1 MKTLD
6 RYIIRNFLVAALLS
20 FLVLMSLRVVIDLF
34 INMDEFAK
42 QGRSFGETVGDI
54 VSYYGYQSLVYL
66 TELGG
71 VILVTAAAFT
81 LARMNHT
88 NELTA
93 ILASGV
99 SLYRVVWPILIC
111 AMLLCGLIIVDR
123 ELAMPPVAHKLVL
136 RRGDP
141 PTKPFE
147 IRLVDDEKGSVWHSR
162 EFDPAEEVMKN
173 PIILVRDKEGM
184 RVADIRGQEARS
196 ATLEGRRGWAL
207 TDAVIVPDSAFGAVW
222 RNTPRSKQVFT
233 SISPTAIRE
242 KLPADGGSLKL
253 LLVDPGYGDM
263 RTEGVARLDLVSGQ
277 IELLDATFTFAVRG
291 VHVGTIVGDSA
302 VLQSGEERECYWELK
317 EGRLFFPSEL
327 TTGEL
332 QLRQSKRWQSFLSVG
347 QLTRLLR
354 SQRVPDAQAMKL
366 LIQSRVTDPINN
378 LVMLLIGL
386 PFILSRERNIR
397 ASASLCLLMVG
408 AFYVFIYIC
417 RYMGLP
423 PTLAAWLPVLLF
435 GPITAVMID
444 AMKT

>member
-1 MKTLD
+1 MRTLD

-123 ELAMPPVAHKLVL
+123 ELVMPPVAHKLVL

-141 PTKPFE
+141 PTKPFA
-147 IRLVDDEKGSVWHSR
+147 IRLVDDEKGSIWHSP

-354 SQRVPDAQAMKL
+354 SRRVPDAQAMKL